1 MGVKMLAPFALLLVA
16 ACGYKGSL
24 SRIDPAGMER
34 EELREARAEERDE
47 VAQALA
53 PVATHRP
60 VRVDDIS
67 IRLEERADDPF
78 DLPPE

>member
-1 MGVKMLAPFALLLVA
+1 MVLKLFLPALLLLS

-24 SRIDPAGMER
+24 TRVDPAGQDR
-34 EELREARAEERDE
+34 DALQEARAQERARVE
-47 VAQALA
+47 RALT
-53 PVATHRP
+53 PTPEQRP

-67 IRLEERADDPF
+67 IRLQERADDPF